1 MGVNEDNETV
11 TVTVTIISFMSG
23 RLYACK
29 SECKTLNWKFNPI
42 SGTCLFNTLNW

>member
-11 TVTVTIISFMSG
+11 TVTIMSFMSG
-23 RLYACK
+23 WLYACK

-42 SGTCLFNTLNW
+42 SGTSLFNTLNW